1 MSQQNIEVVKRGY
14 EAFSA
19 GDVETV
25 MSQFDD
31 NLEWVQPGESTI
43 SGIYRGKGEFGEYL
57 GRLAKK
63 AVAVR
68 ALSFMVLERVVDAHG
83 RGGVVELGEGL
94 VVMRAGSTTSTTLT
108 HPSPNASPCSNRS
121 STDTPPNLIRLDA
134 LSGDPTRR

>member
-25 MSQFDD
+25 MSVFDD

-57 GRLAKK
+57 RRSHRAIWHGSWWSDRFQILLADST
-63 AVAVR
+63 AR
-68 ALSFMVLERVVDAHG
+68 AQ
-83 RGGVVELGEGL
+83 
-94 VVMRAGSTTSTTLT
+94 
-108 HPSPNASPCSNRS
+108 P
-121 STDTPPNLIRLDA
+121 
-134 LSGDPTRR
+134 

>member
-25 MSQFDD
+25 MSLFDD

-57 GRLAKK
+57 ARLAEK

-68 ALSFMVLERVVDAHG
+68 ALSFIADGDTVVAFTELTAGNEMGEDADVYTLRDGKIVRAQIYTDTAMMERVFG
-83 RGGVVELGEGL
+83 RK
-94 VVMRAGSTTSTTLT
+94 
-108 HPSPNASPCSNRS
+108 
-121 STDTPPNLIRLDA
+121 
-134 LSGDPTRR
+134 

>member
-1 MSQQNIEVVKRGY
+1 MSDQNIEVVKRGY

-31 NLEWVQPGESTI
+31 NLEWVHPGESSI

-57 GRLAKK
+57 ARLAEK

-68 ALSFMVLERVVDAHG
+68 TLSFMAGGDMVIAFTEVTAGNEMGEDADVYWLRDGKIVRAQLYTDTAMMERVFG
-83 RGGVVELGEGL
+83 RKQVA
-94 VVMRAGSTTSTTLT
+94 AG
-108 HPSPNASPCSNRS
+108 
-121 STDTPPNLIRLDA
+121 
-134 LSGDPTRR
+134 

>member
-14 EAFSA
+14 EAFSD

-25 MSQFDD
+25 MSVFDD

-57 GRLAKK
+57 RRLAEK

-68 ALSFMVLERVVDAHG
+68 ALSFMAVGDTVVYSKYGGTEITVEGEDLLILSSRDVLAKVTKSKA
-83 RGGVVELGEGL
+83 
-94 VVMRAGSTTSTTLT
+94 TK
-108 HPSPNASPCSNRS
+108 
-121 STDTPPNLIRLDA
+121 
-134 LSGDPTRR
+134 

>member
-43 SGIYRGKGEFGEYL
+43 SGIYRGKGESANTLGGWRRRRSRL
-57 GRLAKK
+57 GR
-63 AVAVR
+63 
-68 ALSFMVLERVVDAHG
+68 
-83 RGGVVELGEGL
+83 
-94 VVMRAGSTTSTTLT
+94 
-108 HPSPNASPCSNRS
+108 
-121 STDTPPNLIRLDA
+121 
-134 LSGDPTRR
+134 